1 LQGPGKPVSIT
12 TAASPE
18 KPVAADGGAL
28 EPVTRGWLLRRVE
41 RTRPWQLLPPGTRG
55 TLVGASVFSLLG
67 MAAGLLTASH
77 YPELL
82 VWLYVSSVLP
92 MLCAPVL
99 AEKRLRHLTARRPF
113 TWSLGERRR
122 GDVVK
127 IRGRVREGATFE
139 TAGLRRPAVVAC
151 YAGTVAYVTGH
162 ITDGLERPWHETR
175 GFDFAVE
182 LQSGEAL
189 SVRVRGA
196 YFLPQPPETRP
207 LFWGRNMQTLPSP
220 LRRRASADRT
230 GAMTEVIFGETSLG
244 LGDEVEVV
252 GVLDYEVSPEATAAG
267 RGARLHPVLRAGSLT
282 PLLVR
287 GCGERADS

>member
-220 LRRRASADRT
+220 LRRRASADRK

>member
-1 LQGPGKPVSIT
+1 MHLTSDRYRP
-12 TAASPE
+12 TAARST
-18 KPVAADGGAL
+18 PVA
-28 EPVTRGWLLRRVE
+28 RGWLLRRVE

-55 TLVGASVFSLLG
+55 TLVGASMFSLLG
-67 MAAGLLTASH
+67 MASGLLTASH

-99 AEKRLRHLTARRPF
+99 AEKRLRRLAARRPF
-113 TWSLGERRR
+113 TRSLAERCR

-127 IRGRVREGATFE
+127 MRGRVREGATFE
-139 TAGLRRPAVVAC
+139 TAGLRRPAVLAC
-151 YAGTVAYVTGH
+151 YAGTVTYVTGH

-175 GFDFAVE
+175 GFDFAVD
-182 LQSGEAL
+182 LPSGEAL
-189 SVRVRGA
+189 SVRVRGV

-220 LRRRASADRT
+220 LRRRASADRR

-244 LGDEVEVV
+244 PGDDVEVV
-252 GVLDYEVSPEATAAG
+252 GVLDHEVSPEATAAG

-287 GCGERADS
+287 RCGDQDED

>member
-1 LQGPGKPVSIT
+1 LAWRGTGEPATNAIQT
-12 TAASPE
+12 E
-18 KPVAADGGAL
+18 KPVAQEGGAL
-28 EPVTRGWLLRRVE
+28 EPIQRGWLLRRVE

-55 TLVGASVFSLLG
+55 TLVGASMLSLLG
-67 MAAGLLTASH
+67 MASGLLTATH

-99 AEKRLRHLTARRPF
+99 AEKRLRHLAARRPF
-113 TWSLGERRR
+113 TRSLAERRR

-127 IRGRVREGATFE
+127 VRGRVREGATFE
-139 TAGLRRPAVVAC
+139 TAGLRRPAVLAC
-151 YAGTVAYVTGH
+151 YAGTVTYVTGH

-175 GFDFAVE
+175 GFDFTVD
-182 LQSGEAL
+182 LPSGEAL
-189 SVRVRGA
+189 TVRVRGV
-196 YFLPQPPETRP
+196 YFVPQPPETRP
-207 LFWGRNMQTLPSP
+207 LFWGRNLQTLPSP
-220 LRRRASADRT
+220 LRRRASADRR

-244 LGDEVEVV
+244 PADEVEVV
-252 GVLDYEVSPEATAAG
+252 GVLDHEVSPEATAAG

-287 GCGERADS
+287 RCSDDHGD

>member
-1 LQGPGKPVSIT
+1 MPI
-12 TAASPE
+12 E
-18 KPVAADGGAL
+18 GGAL
-28 EPVTRGWLLRRVE
+28 EPVERGWLLRRVE

-55 TLVGASVFSLLG
+55 TLVGASMFSLLG
-67 MAAGLLTASH
+67 MASGLLTASH

-92 MLCAPVL
+92 MLCAPVI
-99 AEKRLRHLTARRPF
+99 AEKRLRRLAARRPF
-113 TWSLGERRR
+113 TRSLAERRR

-127 IRGRVREGATFE
+127 VRGRVREGATFE
-139 TAGLRRPAVVAC
+139 TAGLRRPAVLAC
-151 YAGTVAYVTGH
+151 YAGTVTYVTGH

-175 GFDFAVE
+175 GFDFAVD
-182 LQSGEAL
+182 LANGEAL
-189 SVRVRGA
+189 TVRLRGA

-220 LRRRASADRT
+220 LRRRASADGR
-230 GAMTEVIFGETSLG
+230 GAMTEVIFGETHLAP
-244 LGDEVEVV
+244 GDDVEVV
-252 GVLDYEVSPEATAAG
+252 GILDHEVSPEATAAG

-287 GCGERADS
+287 RCSDEHGD